1 MMLCLQHVP
10 ALNKTRH
17 TSLRGHVYVYMYM
30 YKCKCHLYLAKGVV
44 NLGEYYVDVFV
55 NRDAEIK

>member
-1 MMLCLQHVP
+1 MFTCI
-10 ALNKTRH
+10 
-17 TSLRGHVYVYMYM
+17 
-30 YKCKCHLYLAKGVV
+30 CKCHLYLAKGVV